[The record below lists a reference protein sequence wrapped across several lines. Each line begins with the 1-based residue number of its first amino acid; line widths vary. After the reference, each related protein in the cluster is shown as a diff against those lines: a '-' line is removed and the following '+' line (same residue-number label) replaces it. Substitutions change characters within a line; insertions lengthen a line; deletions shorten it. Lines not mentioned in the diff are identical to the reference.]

1 MTLSDWR
8 DISLIL
14 LALEGVVIVLIYGI
28 LFYYAWKGLRI
39 TYRWLQGMGLPQ
51 GRRYAALMKAY
62 ATRYSQKIVRPFIAA
77 ETAYGQATGVIRA
90 IFPTHKQ
97 PHQE

>member
-14 LALEGVVIVLIYGI
+14 LALEGVVILLIYGVI
-28 LFYYAWKGLRI
+28 LYYAWKGLRI
-39 TYRWLQGMGLPQ
+39 AYRWLQGMGLPQ
-51 GRRYAALMKAY
+51 SRRYAALMKGY
-62 ATRYSQKIVRPFIAA
+62 ATRYSQKIVRPLIAA
-77 ETAYGQATGVIRA
+77 EAAYDQATGVIRA
-90 IFPTHKQ
+90 IFPPHKQ